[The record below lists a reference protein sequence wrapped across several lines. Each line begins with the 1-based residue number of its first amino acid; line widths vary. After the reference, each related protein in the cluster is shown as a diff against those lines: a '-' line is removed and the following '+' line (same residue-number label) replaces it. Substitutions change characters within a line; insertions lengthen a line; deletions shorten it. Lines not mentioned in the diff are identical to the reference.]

1 VFVRSRDELPCARA
15 AAQVLICLQ
24 MAPPAA
30 DLRLAGGSVAKIA
43 CSDGAIVLFSPRSGR
58 DKIIEE
64 ADDAS
69 TFGFLAA
76 FLTIAD
82 ASAQT
87 GQLAP
92 IPTPLLFPQGSS
104 VFKWYF
110 DMRGMIELHATFETD
125 FGAVESVT
133 GRGLSRA
140 ISPLASSCSL

>member
-24 MAPPAA
+24 MAPRRA
-30 DLRLAGGSVAKIA
+30 DLRLAGGPVAKIA
-43 CSDGAIVLFSPRSGR
+43 CSDGAIVLFSPRSDR

-87 GQLAP
+87 
-92 IPTPLLFPQGSS
+92 
-104 VFKWYF
+104 
-110 DMRGMIELHATFETD
+110 DN
-125 FGAVESVT
+125 
-133 GRGLSRA
+133 
-140 ISPLASSCSL
+140 